1 MKIGWS
7 SKGIRN
13 AERHGKRKRF
23 AGFFLSTALLTALSA
38 GVVAPQAAH
47 AASNY
52 YVAPGG
58 SDSNNG
64 TSLGTPFKTIQK
76 AASVAAAGDTVYIR
90 GGTYRETVT
99 PANSG
104 TTGSPINYQAYQ
116 GEDVLISGLDPV
128 TTSWTAYS
136 GNIYSTN
143 LTMGLGDENA
153 VFVNGSNMTYAR
165 WPNKTGASPMTN
177 DGAAIGSGSLTSITD
192 SAMPNQSS
200 GWYNGAI
207 VWSISAAKWTAWGA
221 TVTGSGGGT
230 VNFAIPGDM
239 GDYTNPGDTTRG
251 DKNYYYLAG
260 KLGLLDAEKEWFY
273 DSAAS
278 KLYLY
283 APGGGSPSTKTVE
296 VKARRQAIDL
306 TGKSNIRFTGIDI
319 TGAEMKIT
327 GDNNVID
334 GMTATYIFSHNA
346 RGLYHTHPVTDD
358 GIHIMGSNNTVKNGD
373 FGFSD
378 GNIFL
383 IDKGSNNVITN
394 NYIHDAD
401 QNGSYDAP
409 VRLEDNGYND
419 RNYTTITYNTIYNT
433 GRSAIHFTRPGYFEH
448 NDVYRTNIVAD
459 DGAPVYLGGDLLNST
474 VAYNYIHDIYWQS
487 GTRAGVVPAIYMDN
501 GTDNAIAHH
510 NVIYNIGQDAAF
522 RMNAPTNGGRYI
534 YNNTAYNV
542 PSTLVTMAG
551 TPAFTQDNNLLNA
564 ASSNFV
570 DAANHNFRLA
580 SGSSAINAGTAHA
593 PWTNGYA
600 GSAPDKGAYEFGGT
614 DWTAGVQGSTPPSTP
629 ALSYEAEASANTLA
643 GGASVS
649 ACTAC
654 SGGSV
659 VKNVG
664 NNAGTL
670 QFNNVNAGSAGT
682 RTVTIAYANGDA
694 SARSALL
701 SVNGGTATTLSFP
714 PTGSFTTVGTI
725 TVNITLNAGNNT
737 LKFYTNAAGVWAP
750 DFDKITLLAT
760 DAEAEATGNTLA
772 GGASV
777 SACTACSGGSDVK
790 NVGNNAGTLQFN
802 NVTMSSAGT
811 RTLTIAYL
819 NGDTSARSALL
830 SVNGGT
836 AVTLSFPPTGSF
848 STVGTI
854 TVSVSLNAGSNTLKF
869 YTNAAGVWAPDFD
882 KISVY

>member
-1 MKIGWS
+1 MGIGV
-7 SKGIRN
+7 KGKEVRS
-13 AERHGKRKRF
+13 ETKRGKRKRVMAAFSSF
-23 AGFFLSTALLTALSA
+23 AIMTALAC
-38 GVVAPQAAH
+38 GVAAPQAVH

-52 YVAPGG
+52 YVAPSG
-58 SDSNNG
+58 SDGNNG

-104 TTGSPINYQAYQ
+104 TTGSPIEYKAYQ
-116 GEDVLISGLDPV
+116 GEDVLISGLDAV
-128 TTSWTAYS
+128 NTSWTNYT
-136 GNIYSTN
+136 GNIYYTN
-143 LTMGLGDENA
+143 YAMGMGDENA
-153 VFVNGSNMTYAR
+153 VFVDGGSMTYAR

-177 DGAAIGSGSLTSITD
+177 DGAAVGSGSLTSIADTG
-192 SAMPNQSS
+192 MPNQAA

-221 TVTGSGGGT
+221 TVTSSGSGT

-239 GDYTNPGDTTRG
+239 GDYLNPGDTTRG

-273 DSAAS
+273 DPSNAR
-278 KLYLY
+278 LYLY
-283 APGGGSPSTKTVE
+283 APGGASPTGKTVE

-319 TGAEMKIT
+319 KGAEMKIT

-334 GMTATYIFSHNA
+334 GMTASYIFSHNA
-346 RGLYHTHPVTDD
+346 RGLYHTHPVADD
-358 GIHIMGSNNTVKNGD
+358 GIHIMGNNNTVKNGD
-373 FGFSD
+373 FGYSD

-383 IDKGSNNVITN
+383 LDKGSNNVITN

-401 QNGSYDAP
+401 RNGNYDAP

-474 VAYNYIHDIYWQS
+474 VAYNVIHDIYWQS
-487 GTRAGVVPAIYMDN
+487 GTRTGVVPAVYMDN

-522 RMNAPTNGGRYI
+522 RMNAPTNGGRYL

-551 TPAFTQDNNLLNA
+551 TPAFAQDNNLLNA
-564 ASSNFV
+564 ASSNFA
-570 DAANHNFRLA
+570 DAANHNFRLV
-580 SGSSAINAGTAHA
+580 SGSGAVNAGSVHA

-600 GSAPDKGAYEFGGT
+600 GAAPDKGAYEYGSA
-614 DWTAGVQGSTPPSTP
+614 DWTAGVQGGGSSP
-629 ALSYEAEASANTLA
+629 ALLGYEAEMPANTLA
-643 GGASVS
+643 GGASVA
-649 ACTAC
+649 ACGAC
-654 SGGSV
+654 SGGND

-670 QFNNVNAGSAGT
+670 QFNNVNVGSAGT
-682 RTVTIAYANGDA
+682 RTMTISYLNGDV

-701 SVNGGTATTLSFP
+701 SVNGGTAMTLSFP
-714 PTGSFTTVGTI
+714 PTGSFGTVGTI
-725 TVNITLNAGNNT
+725 AVNVALNAGSNT

-750 DFDKITLLAT
+750 DFDRIALQSTEL
-760 DAEAEATGNTLA
+760 EAEAPGNALA

-777 SACTACSGGSDVK
+777 NACAACSGGSDVK

-802 NVTMSSAGT
+802 NVTMTGAGT

-819 NGDTSARSALL
+819 NGDATARSALL

-836 AVTLSFPPTGSF
+836 ATTLSFPPTGSF
-848 STVGTI
+848 GTVGTI
-854 TVSVSLNAGSNTLKF
+854 TVSVTLNAGGNTLKF

-882 KISVY
+882 KITVY